1 MKKLSLFTFLILF
14 VCSNLFTVESIEK
27 KNKKMND
34 YLNDGW
40 KLLGKVH
47 VDEKG
52 KVRTFTLKK
61 GNNIVLCQVSFYILA
76 ADINEDYEGRTLC
89 YEP

>member
-14 VCSNLFTVESIEK
+14 VSSNLFTVESLEK

-34 YLNDGW
+34 YLDDGW

-47 VDEKG
+47 VAEKG
-52 KVRTFTLKK
+52 LIRTYTLKK
-61 GNNIVLCQVSFYILA
+61 GNNIILCQVSFYMLS
-76 ADINEDYEGRTLC
+76 DRKEFQGKTLC

>member
-1 MKKLSLFTFLILF
+1 MEKLSLFTFLILF
-14 VCSNLFTVESIEK
+14 VCSNLFTAESIENK
-27 KNKKMND
+27 IYKKMND

-47 VDEKG
+47 VDEKS

-61 GNNIVLCQVSFYILA
+61 GNNIVLC
-76 ADINEDYEGRTLC
+76 
-89 YEP
+89 